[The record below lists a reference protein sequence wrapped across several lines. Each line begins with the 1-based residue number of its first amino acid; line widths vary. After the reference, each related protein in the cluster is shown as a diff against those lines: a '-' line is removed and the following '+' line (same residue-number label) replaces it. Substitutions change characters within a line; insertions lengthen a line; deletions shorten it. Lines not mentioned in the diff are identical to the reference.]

1 VHVVTIKGLW
11 ARKRRFAGTIVA
23 IVLGVSFLAGALALG
38 DTLNANFSKLFTTAG
53 AGTDAVVRSATTLG
67 NGPGAKRPPI
77 PAALAATVR
86 RVPGVA
92 DAQASITGFGEL
104 IGSGGKAIGGIGPPR
119 SAANWISDPALT
131 PYRLVAGHAPRG
143 TGEVVVNRGAAIAG
157 NLHLGQTITVQV
169 PAPIRVTVAGI
180 ATFGTENGLGASTY
194 TAFSLAGA
202 ERYIAGRPGQVSSIL
217 VRAVPGVSQASLAAR
232 IRQVLP
238 PGVEALTGGEVTQQ
252 NISDLSGE
260 FLTALRIFLLVFAGI
275 ALLVAAFTIA
285 STFSIVVAQRTR
297 EAALL
302 RSLGATRRQIM
313 CSVLAE
319 ALTVGIAASAL
330 GIAGGLGIAGLLKGV
345 FDSFGFALPAGGLV
359 VRLST
364 VAISLLAGT
373 VLTVGASLVPALRAS
388 RVPPLEALRESA
400 AEPAAATRPR
410 AVAGAAATA
419 AGLAVV
425 VVALR
430 GSGNGVLGL
439 VALGALLSAVGFVVL
454 APVVAAGVTGV
465 LGRPMAR
472 LRGAPG
478 VLARKN
484 AMRSPRRSAAAAT
497 ALMIGVAVVTLF
509 TVYAASLRAAAT
521 RDTADAFTGD
531 VAITSA
537 GFGGGSAGGGGL
549 TPQLAAAVAKVPG
562 VAVSTGLVSG
572 QASVG
577 GQAARV
583 TALDPAKIGAV
594 LDLHVTAGSLSGLRP
609 GEIAISQHLAG
620 VRHWGLGTLALL
632 ALPDGTRSTAR
643 VGAVYASR
651 DLAGDYV
658 LPVGMW
664 APHAAQLAGSSI
676 FVKLSP
682 GASVTAA
689 ETAIRGVAAGY
700 GKPVVEDHAAFAAAA
715 GKSVSIFL
723 GIVYVLLVL
732 AIVIAV
738 SGIANTLSLAVHERT
753 REIGMLRAVGQTQR
767 QLKSMVR
774 LESVIVSLFG
784 TVGGLVL
791 GVYLGWALAQAGDKA
806 EGLALFTVP
815 VTTLAVILVLGAA
828 AGIVAAIRP
837 ARRAARLPLLVAIAT
852 E

>member
-1 VHVVTIKGLW
+1 MHIVTIRGLW

-38 DTLNANFSKLFTTAG
+38 DTLSANFAKLFTTAG
-53 AGTDAVVRSATTLG
+53 AGTDAVVRSSATLG
-67 NGPGAKRPPI
+67 NGPGVKRPPI
-77 PAALAATVR
+77 PAALAAAVR

-92 DAQASITGFGEL
+92 DAQASITGYGEL
-104 IGSGGKAIGGIGPPR
+104 IGSSGKAIGGIGPPR
-119 SAANWISDPALT
+119 SAANWIADAALT
-131 PYRLVAGHAPRG
+131 PYRLVAGRAPAG
-143 TGEVVVNRGAAIAG
+143 TGEVVINRGAAIAG
-157 NLHLGQTITVQV
+157 GLKVGETITVQM
-169 PAPIRVTVAGI
+169 PAPVRVRLVGL
-180 ATFGTENGLGASTY
+180 ATFGSQNGLGASTY

-202 ERYIAGRPGQVSSIL
+202 ERYIAGRPGQVSAIL
-217 VRAVPGVSQASLAAR
+217 VRATQGASQATVAAR

-238 PGVEALTGGEVTQQ
+238 PGVEALTGAEVTQQ

-260 FLTALRIFLLVFAGI
+260 FLTALRTFLLVFAAI
-275 ALLVAAFTIA
+275 ALLVATFTIA

-302 RSLGATRRQIM
+302 RCLGATRRQIL
-313 CSVLAE
+313 SWLLAE
-319 ALTVGIAASAL
+319 ALAVGIVASAL

-359 VRLST
+359 VRPSM

-373 VLTVGASLVPALRAS
+373 AVTIGAGLVPALRAS
-388 RVPPLEALRESA
+388 RVAPLEALRESA
-400 AEPAAATRPR
+400 AESAAPSR
-410 AVAGAAATA
+410 ARAIAGAAATV
-419 AGLAVV
+419 AGLGVV
-425 VVALR
+425 AAALR

-454 APVVAAGVTGV
+454 GPVVAAAATGL

-478 VLARKN
+478 VLARRN

-509 TVYAASLRAAAT
+509 AVYAASIRAAAT
-521 RDTADAFTGD
+521 RDTAGAFTGD
-531 VAITSA
+531 IAITS
-537 GFGGGSAGGGGL
+537 GGLGGGPSGGGL

-572 QASVG
+572 QASVA
-577 GQAARV
+577 GQTAQV
-583 TALDPAKIGAV
+583 TVADAAKIGAV
-594 LDLHVTAGSLSGLRP
+594 LDLDVTAGSLARLSG
-609 GEIAISQHLAG
+609 GEIAVSQHLADA
-620 VRHWGLGTLALL
+620 RHWRLGTPAALTM
-632 ALPDGTRSTAR
+632 PDGTVRTAR
-643 VGAVYASR
+643 VGAVYAAR
-651 DLAGDYV
+651 NLVGDYV
-658 LPVGMW
+658 LPIGMW

-682 GASVTAA
+682 GAGVTAA
-689 ETAIRGVAAGY
+689 EAAIRGVAAGY
-700 GKPVVEDHAAFAAAA
+700 GKPVVEDHQAFVAAA
-715 GKSVSIFL
+715 GKPVSIFL

-753 REIGMLRAVGQTQR
+753 REIGLLRAVGQTRR
-767 QLKSMVR
+767 QLRSMVR

-791 GVYLGWALAQAGDKA
+791 GVYLGFALAEAGDKA

-815 VTTLAVILVLGAA
+815 VSTLAVILVLGAVAGVIA
-828 AGIVAAIRP
+828 AVRP
-837 ARRAARLPLLVAIAT
+837 ARRAAGLPLLTAIAT